1 MVGLTLFSGLF
12 PELSGQIPSRSKVN
26 RKQLEANST
35 GLQSIQ
41 MPVDSSRLE
50 GFYKLSVSERREMLA
65 KIAELTPEQVEAW
78 SSSGELSED
87 SADRM
92 IENVIGTYSLP
103 IGVATNFIIDGE
115 HYLIPF
121 VLEEPSV
128 VAAASNMAK
137 RCHANGGFTS
147 DNDDPVMIGQ
157 IQVVGC
163 DDPGAAKASVLEN
176 SAELVES
183 CNAVDPILVKFGGG
197 CRDIRARII
206 ETDSGPMVIVH
217 ILVDCRDA
225 MGANAVNTMAETIAP
240 KIEGMTGGTV
250 ILRIIS
256 NLAVHR
262 LARVSAV
269 FSPEEISDKGDAR
282 QGSEVIDGVLQAYHF
297 AKADPFRATTH
308 NKGIMNAI
316 SPVAIACGQD
326 WRAVESGAHS
336 FAAHERVYGSLTH
349 WEKDS
354 GGNLVGSIE
363 LPMAVGLV
371 GGAVRVHPAAQANV
385 ALLGITSAD
394 ELAKVMAAAGLAQNL
409 GALRALA
416 TVGIQA
422 GHMKLHVRNMAVTA
436 GAEDGEVDI
445 VAARLR
451 ERGARITQKAVEE
464 ELASLRAE

>member
-1 MVGLTLFSGLF
+1 MPIENSRIGGL
-12 PELSGQIPSRSKVN
+12 
-26 RKQLEANST
+26 
-35 GLQSIQ
+35 
-41 MPVDSSRLE
+41 
-50 GFYKLSVSERREMLA
+50 YKLSVSERRELLA
-65 KIAELTPEQVEAW
+65 KMSGMSPEQVKAW
-78 SSSGELSED
+78 ADLGELDEE

-92 IENVIGTYSLP
+92 IENVVGTYSLP
-103 IGVATNFIIDGE
+103 IGVATNFVIDGS
-115 HYLIPF
+115 HYAIPF

-137 RCHANGGFTS
+137 RCLAKGGFSS

-157 IQVVGC
+157 IQVVNCEDPEGAKDSIISSR
-163 DDPGAAKASVLEN
+163 DD
-176 SAELVES
+176 LVS
-183 CNAVDPILVKFGGG
+183 RCNEVDPILVKFGGG
-197 CRDIRARII
+197 CRDVTARVI
-206 ETDSGPMVIVH
+206 ETGSGTMVIVH

-240 KIEGMTGGTV
+240 TIESITGGTV

-269 FSPEEISDKGDAR
+269 FTPEEMSDKGDSQ
-282 QGSEVIDGVLQAYHF
+282 QGSEVIDGVVQAYHF
-297 AKADPFRATTH
+297 AEADSFRATTH

-316 SPVAIACGQD
+316 SAVAMACGQD
-326 WRAVESGAHS
+326 WRAIESGAHS
-336 FAAHERVYGSLTH
+336 YASHERIYGSLTK
-349 WEKDS
+349 WSKDDD
-354 GGNLVGSIE
+354 GNLVGSIE

-385 ALLGITSAD
+385 ALLGVESAD

-436 GAEDGEVDI
+436 GAEGGEIDR
-445 VAARLR
+445 VASMLR
-451 ERGARITQKAVEE
+451 ERGVRITQASVMAALE
-464 ELASLRAE
+464 ELRSQ

>member
-1 MVGLTLFSGLF
+1 
-12 PELSGQIPSRSKVN
+12 
-26 RKQLEANST
+26 
-35 GLQSIQ
+35 

-65 KIAELTPEQVEAW
+65 ELAGLTPEQVGAW
-78 SSSGELSED
+78 SASGELSEEA
-87 SADRM
+87 ADRM
-92 IENVIGTYSLP
+92 IENVVGTYSLP
-103 IGVATNFIIDGE
+103 IGVATNFIIDRE
-115 HYLIPF
+115 HYLVPF

-137 RCHANGGFTS
+137 RCHQRGGFVS
-147 DNDDPVMIGQ
+147 NNDDPVMIGQ
-157 IQVVGC
+157 IQVVDC
-163 DDPGAAKASVLEN
+163 DNPASAMDAIMGN
-176 SAELVES
+176 KQELIDS
-183 CNAVDPILVKFGGG
+183 CNEVDPILVKFGGG
-197 CRDIRARII
+197 CRDIEARII
-206 ETDSGPMVIVH
+206 ETESGPMVIVH

-240 KIEGMTGGTV
+240 KIEGITGGTV

-269 FSPEEISDKGDAR
+269 FTPEEMSDKGDAT
-282 QGSEVIDGVLQAYHF
+282 QGTEVIDGILQAYHF

-316 SPVAIACGQD
+316 SAIAIACGQD
-326 WRAVESGAHS
+326 WRAIESGAHS
-336 FAAHERVYGSLTH
+336 YASHERIYGSLTH
-349 WEKDS
+349 WESDDD
-354 GGNLVGSIE
+354 GNLVGSIE

-385 ALLGITSAD
+385 ALLGISTAD
-394 ELAKVMAAAGLAQNL
+394 QLAKVMAAAGLVQNL

-436 GAEDGEVDI
+436 GAEGDEVDT

-451 ERGARITQKAVEE
+451 AQGGRITQKAVEE
-464 ELASLRAE
+464 ELAKLRSE

>member
-1 MVGLTLFSGLF
+1 M
-12 PELSGQIPSRSKVN
+12 
-26 RKQLEANST
+26 
-35 GLQSIQ
+35 
-41 MPVDSSRLE
+41 SRLVLRAMPIE
-50 GFYKLSVSERREMLA
+50 NSRIGGLYKLSVSERRELLA
-65 KIAELTPEQVEAW
+65 GLADLSPEQVKAW
-78 SSSGELSED
+78 ADSGELGEE

-92 IENVIGTYSLP
+92 IENVVGTYSLP
-103 IGVATNFIIDGE
+103 IGVATNFVIDGS
-115 HYLIPF
+115 HYAIPF

-137 RCHANGGFTS
+137 RCLSKGGFSS
-147 DNDDPVMIGQ
+147 DNDQPVMIGQ
-157 IQVVGC
+157 IQVVNC
-163 DDPGAAKASVLEN
+163 ADPSSAMDSVISAKD
-176 SAELVES
+176 ELISS
-183 CNAVDPILVKFGGG
+183 CNEVDPILVKFGGG
-197 CRDIRARII
+197 CRDITARVI
-206 ETDSGPMVIVH
+206 ETGSGPMVIVH

-240 KIEGMTGGTV
+240 KIESITGGTV

-269 FSPEEISDKGDAR
+269 FTPEEMSDRGDDSV
-282 QGSEVIDGVLQAYHF
+282 QGAEVIDGVVQAYHF
-297 AKADPFRATTH
+297 AEADPFRATTH

-316 SPVAIACGQD
+316 SAVAIACGQD
-326 WRAVESGAHS
+326 WRAIESGAHS
-336 FAAHERVYGSLTH
+336 YASHERTYGSLTE
-349 WEKDS
+349 WSKDDS
-354 GGNLVGSIE
+354 GNLVGSIE

-385 ALLGITSAD
+385 ALLGVESAD

-436 GAEDGEVDI
+436 GAEGEEVDR
-445 VAARLR
+445 VASMLR
-451 ERGARITQKAVEE
+451 ERGGRITQASVMEALQ
-464 ELASLRAE
+464 ELRSE